1 MTAKSK
7 KSDRL
12 WWPKYIGDY
21 SRKTG
26 HLSMAGHG
34 AFNLLLDHYYQ
45 SETPLPLEWVQL
57 HRICRAVAPE
67 EQGIVQA
74 VVQEFFRETEAGW
87 VNDRADQEIFKKK
100 DISDKRRD
108 AQAERE
114 RQRLERQ
121 ACKEFDKKNKLGK
134 YQEVPPAEMG
144 DFDPA
149 NDGAKDSANG
159 VHLHPQPQ
167 LQPHNINPLTPFNAR
182 KVAKFDIEQ
191 FLTAEDRREAKT
203 HSPHKDLQTIILL
216 FNAHIRTGKMQEPDY
231 PAKAFIDFVIE
242 QEKPKKAGNG

>member
-1 MTAKSK
+1 MTEKSK

-21 SRKTG
+21 SRKTR

-45 SETPLPLEWVQL
+45 SEAPLPLEWVQL
-57 HRICRAVAPE
+57 HRICSAVAPE
-67 EQGIVQA
+67 EQAIVQA
-74 VVQEFFRETEAGW
+74 VVNEFFRQTPDGW
-87 VNDRADQEIFKKK
+87 VNDRADQEIFKKR
-100 DISDKRRD
+100 DISDKRRA
-108 AQAERE
+108 AQTERE
-114 RQRLERQ
+114 RQRLEREHLGHF
-121 ACKEFDKKNKLGK
+121 KPGSRKGK
-134 YQEVPPAEMG
+134 YKEVPPAEVG
-144 DFDPA
+144 ALDPA

-167 LQPHNINPLTPFNAR
+167 LQPHNINPLTPFDAR
-182 KVAKFDIEQ
+182 KVAKFDIEE
-191 FLTAEDRREAKT
+191 FLTADDRREAKAQ
-203 HSPHKDLQTIILL
+203 SPYKDLQTTILL

-242 QEKPKKAGNG
+242 QEKTKKAGNG